1 MAKKANKKTKK
12 KRRGDNKAAT
22 PIMMLV
28 LVVILAAV
36 AMPTFILLC
45 VGLIPSIIAMMTD
58 NTKGRYRTRCMFG
71 LNFSGVAPYAL
82 DLWATNQSV
91 DAAMTTVLD
100 PTALMVIWGASGV
113 GWIIFLA
120 MPPVVATFLNM
131 MAQRRVA
138 ELRDSQKKLLDAW
151 GDQLIHEMNR

>member
-1 MAKKANKKTKK
+1 
-12 KRRGDNKAAT
+12 
-22 PIMMLV
+22 
-28 LVVILAAV
+28 
-36 AMPTFILLC
+36 
-45 VGLIPSIIAMMTD
+45 
-58 NTKGRYRTRCMFG
+58 MFG

-100 PTALMVIWGASGV
+100 PTALMVIWGASGI